1 MSRVIDS
8 SRFPKLSLC
17 SLLFFPYYYNMSH
30 HRRNP
35 VYSLADPG
43 EHCSL
48 ELRKK
53 LIHESPFFSSLEH
66 GEVDE
71 VNRLFRDI
79 GFSAHQTILR
89 EGEKAEALFIVA
101 TGLVKLYGVN
111 GDGGT
116 VLIDILKPG
125 EYFGSVAGF
134 GPDRYEETAIAA
146 MDCCLLKISSENFQ
160 HVLNMHPQVAVRT
173 VEVLSRKLGFT
184 HELLRRLG
192 SYPAEN
198 RSAWLLLRLSEKLGR
213 PWEGKI
219 LINAPV
225 SREELAAMIGITT
238 ETASR
243 IVSRFHKEGLI
254 ESGRG
259 WIAIKDTEGLKKLT
273 EDEFD

>member
-1 MSRVIDS
+1 VHNRTV
-8 SRFPKLSLC
+8 
-17 SLLFFPYYYNMSH
+17 
-30 HRRNP
+30 
-35 VYSLADPG
+35 PG

-48 ELRKK
+48 DLRKK
-53 LIHESPFFSSLEH
+53 LIHDSPFFSNLEH
-66 GEVDE
+66 RAIDE

-79 GFSAHQTILR
+79 GYSANQTILR
-89 EGEKAEALFIVA
+89 EGEKAEALYIVA

-125 EYFGSVAGF
+125 EHFGSVAGF
-134 GPDRYEETAIAA
+134 GPEEYEETAIAA
-146 MDCCLLKISSENFQ
+146 MDCCLLRISSENFQ
-160 HVLNMHPQVAVRT
+160 RVLNMHPQVAVRT
-173 VEVLSRKLGFT
+173 VEVLSHRLGFT

-198 RSAWLLLRLSEKLGR
+198 RSAWLLLRLGEKLGR
-213 PWEGKI
+213 PWEGKN

-259 WIAIKDTEGLKKLT
+259 WIAIKNPEGLKKLT
-273 EDEFD
+273 ENLSD